1 MKGIDASEI
10 AHLAGVSRAT
20 VSRVINDYT
29 YVKPA
34 TRERVLRIIEQHS
47 YSPHFSAQILAG
59 KRSNTIGF
67 FFAANTGN
75 RSRLEDTHVNFMI
88 RQVINTAM
96 SAGYYVLASQV
107 ADLNNPAVMK
117 RIGDMFGQSRVDG
130 GIFVG
135 FPNECCII
143 EDLID
148 RGFPIGIFEQRLDKK
163 PEPNRIV
170 VNLDH
175 MGIAEMVKYVAAAGH
190 RDLLYAGPDMNS
202 RQGVENYKIFREAA
216 ELCGIRLR
224 EDSILE
230 VSTLSSDASGEAMEQ
245 FLKEG
250 KTLPGCIISANDLVA
265 LGIIETLRRH
275 GFRVPEDVSVVGSDD
290 ILVSQFFN
298 PPLTTVHYDFDA
310 MLETLTSKVINFV
323 EHPFEKQYKGVWPGR
338 IVIRS
343 SCIAAKTV

>member
-1 MKGIDASEI
+1 VKGIDASEI

-20 VSRVINDYT
+20 VSRVINDYA

-47 YSPHFSAQILAG
+47 YSPHFSTQILAG

-88 RQVINTAM
+88 RRVINTAM
-96 SAGYYVLASQV
+96 AAGYYVLASQV
-107 ADLNNPAVMK
+107 ADLNNPVVMK
-117 RIGDMFGQSRVDG
+117 RIGDMFAQSRVDG

-135 FPNECCII
+135 FPNECSLI
-143 EDLID
+143 EDLIG
-148 RGFPIGIFEQRLDKK
+148 RGFPIGIFEQRLDEKT
-163 PEPNRIV
+163 ELNRIV

-190 RDLLYAGPDMNS
+190 RDLIYAGPDMNF
-202 RQGVENYKIFREAA
+202 RYGVDNFKIFREAA
-216 ELCGIRLR
+216 GACGISLR
-224 EDSILE
+224 KDNILE
-230 VSTLSSDASGEAMEQ
+230 VGSLSSDDAGEAMER

-250 KTLPGCIISANDLVA
+250 KSLPACIIGGNDLVS

-275 GFRVPEDVSVVGSDD
+275 GFRVPEDVSVAGSDD

-310 MLETLTSKVINFV
+310 MLETLTAKVINYV
-323 EHPFEKQYKGVWPGR
+323 EHPFEKQYMGIWPGR

-343 SCIAAKTV
+343 SCITAKSM